1 MAPLACSD
9 IHFNGLNLFEIYF
22 FLHHYNIFSVSC
34 KLWGQLDRKETRA
47 HSRALFWRSYARCQK
62 ILLGI
67 LLALSLSLTL
77 PLALHHCVFIMPLT
91 LIFVFAFRW
100 PWVHT
105 KMLDVRWRVAR
116 TVQTPRLRWS
126 LFFLGLIL
134 SPDPGSWVQLDLG
147 GKPGWKYAISS
158 KLTLR
163 SCFSTHNTTKMT
175 MTLQSSDWSSKGRSN
190 KNVF

>member
-77 PLALHHCVFIMPLT
+77 FLILYLCVIMPLTLPLT
-91 LIFVFAFRW
+91 LIFVFALRW
-100 PWVHT
+100 PWVHI
-105 KMLDVRWRVAR
+105 KILDVRCRV
-116 TVQTPRLRWS
+116 TWSVQTPRLRWS
-126 LFFLGLIL
+126 FFSLALVLGTARPWRKTGEKICYFQQTDIEELFLHPQYDKADNDI
-134 SPDPGSWVQLDLG
+134 
-147 GKPGWKYAISS
+147 AIIRL
-158 KLTLR
+158 K
-163 SCFSTHNTTKMT
+163 
-175 MTLQSSDWSSKGRSN
+175 Q
-190 KNVF
+190 